1 MVLAIKAEKI
11 SRNRDPH
18 TQLFEGHDFK
28 RQDTRVALRE
38 PHTQP
43 FGSGTT
49 LNVGFG
55 GRWDNAS
62 SYDIDMYK
70 NPANTFIYRNGSTLN
85 TGAAG
90 TAESYHG
97 QGGRKW
103 LIWEVTEE

>member
-1 MVLAIKAEKI
+1 MVLAIKKI

-49 LNVGFG
+49 FG
-55 GRWDNAS
+55 RS
-62 SYDIDMYK
+62 L
-70 NPANTFIYRNGSTLN
+70 LN
-85 TGAAG
+85 TNILPRVL
-90 TAESYHG
+90 S
-97 QGGRKW
+97 
-103 LIWEVTEE
+103 L